1 MTPLDLMRW
10 QMAAAFG
17 MLDLQRRMLSGAWQ
31 VGLWCLPPGHRG
43 PLVPSAHEE
52 PQRKAA

>member
-17 MLDLQRRMLSGAWQ
+17 MLDLQRRMMSGAWQ
-31 VGLWCLPPGHRG
+31 VGLWWLPKGVEAPEAAPKRG
-43 PLVPSAHEE
+43 
-52 PQRKAA
+52 RKARG

>member
-1 MTPLDLMRW
+1 MTPMDLMRW

-31 VGLWCLPPGHRG
+31 VGLWCLPKGVDLPEAAPKSG
-43 PLVPSAHEE
+43 
-52 PQRKAA
+52 RKARG

>member
-43 PLVPSAHEE
+43 PLVPSAPEE